1 MEIEKIAEEIREI
14 LNKKREELQ
23 LTFEEEEHKYT
34 MVDLDGNLRTDFPSV
49 SKVMKLFY
57 DEFPSEE
64 KAYEM
69 SGGDPDKTERLLN
82 EWAEK
87 GRKSTNM
94 GSRVHYF
101 LEEHVLKEFNISK
114 EVRQPIFDCDAQQ
127 IIVSDTMII
136 AGKEYIKLLQDRGCV
151 LLDTEIVLG
160 HPELGYTGQ
169 PDKVWLVVSTKGEI
183 GILITDW
190 KTNQE
195 KNFLTQRYTK
205 PMKYPFVYLPNNA
218 LGHYKTQLPLYGK
231 LILKMLEGSK
241 YENVKLLGC
250 IIVRLTEDRKY
261 VEYRVDK
268 STIDLILNMDIKSNL
283 TKSKKSNI
291 ISKTNKHE

>member
-1 MEIEKIAEEIREI
+1 MDLYKIAEEIREI

-23 LTFEEEEHKYT
+23 LTFEEEAHKYT
-34 MVDLDGNLRTDFPSV
+34 MSDLDGKLRTDFPSV

-57 DEFPSEE
+57 DEFPTEK

-69 SGGDPDKTERLLN
+69 SGGNPEETERLLA

-87 GRKSTNM
+87 GTRSTNM

-101 LEEHVLKEFNISK
+101 LEEHVLKEFNIDK
-114 EVRQPIFDCDAQQ
+114 EVRQPIFECDMQQ
-127 IIVSDTMII
+127 LVVSDTMIV
-136 AGKEYIKLLQDRGCV
+136 AGKNYIELLKQRGCV

-169 PDKVWLVVSTKGEI
+169 PDKVWLVISTKGEI

-195 KNFLTQRYTK
+195 KNFIVQKYIK
-205 PMKYPFVYLPNNA
+205 PMRPPFQYLPNNA

-231 LILKMLEGSK
+231 LLIKMLEGSK
-241 YENVKLLGC
+241 YEDIKLLGC
-250 IIVRLTEDRKY
+250 IIVRLTEDREF

-268 STIDLILNMDIKSNL
+268 NTIDTILQMDIKSQL
-283 TKSKKSNI
+283 TKLKK
-291 ISKTNKHE
+291 